1 MSLYARITGTGS
13 YLPPKRLTNQD
24 MVALLAARGLQTSDD
39 WIVERTGIRARHFAD
54 ADTRAS
60 DLALA
65 AALNA
70 LAAADRRPHEVD
82 LIVLATST
90 PDMVFPSTATIVQRK
105 LHEAALAQGGQGP
118 IGAPAFDVQAV
129 CTGFIYALTLA
140 DALIRTGAAR
150 CALVVGA
157 EVFSRILNFD
167 DRTTCVLFGDGAGA
181 VVLEAT
187 EHDGSGA
194 GVLATDIHA
203 DGRHTHILCAPGTV
217 AGGQTLGDP
226 LLRMDGR
233 AVFKLAVGVLEQTAR
248 TALAKA
254 GKCETDIDWL
264 IPHQANI
271 RIMQS
276 TARKLKLPM
285 ERVVVTVDA
294 HGNTS
299 AASIPLALDH
309 AVRSGQIH
317 PGQLLML
324 EGVGGGFTWGSAL
337 VRF

>member
-13 YLPPKRLTNQD
+13 ALPPKRLTNED
-24 MVALLAARGLQTSDD
+24 MVSLLAARGLQTSDD
-39 WIVERTGIRARHFAD
+39 WIVERTGIRARHFVEG
-54 ADTRAS
+54 DTQAS
-60 DLALA
+60 DLALTASLRALQA
-65 AALNA
+65 AG
-70 LAAADRRPHEVD
+70 RQPHEVD
-82 LIVLATST
+82 LIVVATST

-105 LHEAALAQGGQGP
+105 LHEAAQAHGGQGP
-118 IGAPAFDVQAV
+118 IGAPAFDLQAV
-129 CTGFIYALTLA
+129 CTGFIYALTVA
-140 DALIRTGAAR
+140 DALIRTGSAR

-157 EVFSRILNFD
+157 EVFSRILDFD

-187 EHDGSGA
+187 EHDGRGA
-194 GVLATDIHA
+194 GVLATDVHA
-203 DGRHTHILCAPGTV
+203 DGRHTGILCVPGTV
-217 AGGQTLGDP
+217 AGGHVLGEP
-226 LLRMDGR
+226 LLRMDGQ
-233 AVFKLAVGVLEQTAR
+233 AVFKLAVGVLEETAR
-248 TALAKA
+248 TTLAKA
-254 GKCETDIDWL
+254 GLSEADIDWL

-285 ERVVVTVDA
+285 ERVVVTVDQ

-309 AVRSGQIH
+309 AVRAGMVR
-317 PGQLLML
+317 PGQLLLL

-337 VRF
+337 VRY